1 LNTRSLQIGFL
12 SRTFFLWARTGFMIF
27 LTEKLASEVMNNDE
41 YERNGSE
48 ARDCQN
54 SDRGEAGF

>member
-1 LNTRSLQIGFL
+1 
-12 SRTFFLWARTGFMIF
+12 MIF